1 MTPIRTLL
9 VCGGPIHD
17 WCAVGDIMYTALGDS
32 SEFDVTR
39 CDDDLTIFTD
49 PNLEAYDVI
58 VFYWTRGDITDEQ
71 MNGLSRFVKSGKG
84 FVGVHGATASFRESP
99 EFHEFLGGLFI
110 KHPKPRQYM
119 VSICDTAHPITAGF
133 DAEFMVFDEQYTYD
147 YDPRVNVLA
156 TALWQ
161 GRAHP
166 VIWTK
171 PCGDGRIAYF
181 ALGHDGEIA
190 QQTPFSELL
199 VRCTRWAGRSV

>member
-17 WCAVGDIMYTALGDS
+17 WRAVGDVMDATLRSS

-39 CDDDLTIFTD
+39 IDDDLTVFAD

-58 VFYWTRGDITDEQ
+58 VFYWTRGEITDEQ

-110 KHPKPRQYM
+110 KHPEPRHYS
-119 VSICDTAHPITAGF
+119 VSIRDTEHPITAGL
-133 DAEFMVFDEQYTYD
+133 DSEFTIFDEQYTFD

-161 GRAHP
+161 GHAHP

-171 PCGDGRIAYF
+171 PWGSGRVTYF
-181 ALGHDGEIA
+181 SLGHDGEIA
-190 QQTPFSELL
+190 KQPQFADLL
-199 VRCTRWAGRSV
+199 VRCTRWAGCPE